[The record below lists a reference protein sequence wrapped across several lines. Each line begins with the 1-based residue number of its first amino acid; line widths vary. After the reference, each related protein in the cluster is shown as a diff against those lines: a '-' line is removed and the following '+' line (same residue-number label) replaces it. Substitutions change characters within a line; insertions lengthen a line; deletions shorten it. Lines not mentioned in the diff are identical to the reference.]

1 MELKDKKITCKDCGK
16 VFDFLVRDQKFYAE
30 NGYTNEP
37 LRCKE
42 CRLKK
47 KKNEIVLRKLL
58 VFLNITRQLKY
69 QIKRVLIILILF
81 YCVYFYLLAEKSHKQ
96 D

>member
-47 KKNEIVLRKLL
+47 KEKRDSFKKTSS
-58 VFLNITRQLKY
+58 FPKY
-69 QIKRVLIILILF
+69 NK
-81 YCVYFYLLAEKSHKQ
+81 AA
-96 D
+96 